1 MFDIAENQKELS
13 KSIHN
18 WIQHAKQ
25 LDNVP
30 LNKFIKTLKNWKEPI
45 AAFAN
50 ENISNAVTEGLN
62 NFLRY
67 FKQISFGL
75 PNFENMRLRILVAS
89 S

>member
-13 KSIHN
+13 KSIHC
-18 WIQHAKQ
+18 WIQHAQQ
-25 LDNVP
+25 LDYAP
-30 LNKFIKTLKNWKEPI
+30 LNKFIKTLRTWKEPI

-50 ENISNAVTEGLN
+50 EHISNAVTEGLN

-67 FKQISFGL
+67 FKRISFGL

>member
-1 MFDIAENQKELS
+1 MFDIAVNQNELS
-13 KSIHN
+13 KSIHC
-18 WIQHAKQ
+18 WLQHATL
-25 LDNVP
+25 LDYKP
-30 LNKFIKTLKNWKEPI
+30 LDRFIKTLKNWKKPI

-67 FKQISFGL
+67 FKRISFGL
-75 PNFENMRLRILVAS
+75 PNFEHMRLRILVAS